1 MRPGGEWAAM
11 AGGGGSHTGRRNH
24 AREAQGLG
32 RQEATNDPSRVQEER
47 VAWEEDGSQAGPSLM

>member
-1 MRPGGEWAAM
+1 M